1 MPNIL
6 RINKLQISLGKV
18 ELFYLFVACS
28 FTSREATVLLLV
40 GYGLACPKVSE
51 ITDHQ
56 YLWEELGDFVDFLH
70 VIIWILL
77 DVH

>member
-1 MPNIL
+1 MEGLVKSSNGCWVRSGMPNIL

-51 ITDHQ
+51 ITDH
-56 YLWEELGDFVDFLH
+56 
-70 VIIWILL
+70 
-77 DVH
+77 